1 MIRILLLLPFLLLPT
16 ACGGSGAP
24 APAPAGGGPAGVDWP
39 AAPTEEALLPPRS
52 RASAILLVR
61 HAERAPEPA
70 DDPGLTSTGVER
82 AQALARLLGD
92 APIHRIYST
101 RTRRTLETAGP
112 LAEALGLEVEFYDS
126 SDLDGLARELIAQP
140 GSHLVVGHSNT
151 TPDLVRA
158 LGGETH
164 GPIVEAWEYDR
175 LYVLTPGTDGSMGTL
190 LLRYG
195 PNVNRP

>member
-1 MIRILLLLPFLLLPT
+1 MMRILLLLSFLLLPT
-16 ACGGSGAP
+16 ACGGSGVPGAP
-24 APAPAGGGPAGVDWP
+24 PAGGGPAGVDWP
-39 AAPTEEALLPPRS
+39 AAATDEAPLPTRS

-70 DDPGLTSTGVER
+70 DDPGLTPTGEER
-82 AQALARLLGD
+82 ARDLARLLGD
-92 APIHRIYST
+92 APIHRIHST

-126 SDLDGLARELIAQP
+126 GDLGGLARELLAQP

-151 TPDLVRA
+151 TPDLAVA
-158 LGGETH
+158 LGGEAR
-164 GPIVEAWEYDR
+164 GPIAEAWEYDR
-175 LYVLTPGTDGSMGTL
+175 LYVLTPGADGSMETL

-195 PNVNRP
+195 PPVIRP

>member
-1 MIRILLLLPFLLLPT
+1 MMRILLLLPFLLLPT
-16 ACGGSGAP
+16 ACGGLGGP
-24 APAPAGGGPAGVDWP
+24 APAPAVGGPAGLDRP
-39 AAPTEEALLPPRS
+39 ASATDEAPLPYRS

-70 DDPGLTSTGVER
+70 DDPGLTPTGVER
-82 AQALARLLGD
+82 AQALARLLSD

-101 RTRRTLETAGP
+101 RTRRTQETAGP
-112 LAEALGLEVEFYDS
+112 LAQALDLEVEIYDS

-140 GSHLVVGHSNT
+140 GRHLVVGHSNT

-158 LGGETH
+158 LGGESH

-175 LYVLTPGTDGSMGTL
+175 LYVLTPGAHGSMETL

-195 PNVNRP
+195 PAVIRP